1 MSHKYETEQ
10 AFLEAA
16 KTRLDQGN
24 DALDDL
30 TLMRLRQMRNKAL
43 QAMPDASSAPASNII
58 ALREQ
63 WWMPVTSIAA
73 TLLIAV
79 LGFHMATQMTHKPV
93 SADDMF
99 SSTED
104 MQILGA
110 DQSLDFYKDIEFYQW
125 LDEQKDLG

>member
-110 DQSLDFYKDIEFYQW
+110 DQSLDFYQDIEFYQW